1 MKKLKN
7 LLMLGLTLILVFG
20 LAGCS
25 QGNSEPEATA
35 YEVYVTN
42 EAGDPVEGAKIQFCS
57 DTECFVE
64 NTDKDGIAVFEK
76 EAGTYTVHVL
86 KSPQGYAK
94 DATEYEAPA
103 KPGRITITLK
113 EETE

>member
-1 MKKLKN
+1 MKTLKN
-7 LLMLGLTLILVFG
+7 LFMLGLTLILVVG
-20 LAGCS
+20 LAGCL
-25 QGNSEPEATA
+25 QGNSEAQATA

-42 EAGDPVEGAKIQFCS
+42 EAGDPVEGARIQFCS
-57 DTECFVE
+57 DTECFVGE
-64 NTDKDGIAVFEK
+64 TDKDGIAVFEQK
-76 EAGTYTVHVL
+76 AGTYTVHVL